1 MKKNGVSEASE
12 EVQLPKLDDTDR
24 KILAVLQDD
33 ASLSVSEVAAQVG
46 LSATPCWKRIQRL
59 REEGII
65 RKQVVLCDP
74 MKLGFGTTVF
84 VKISTN
90 QHNEAWLRQFAKV
103 VQKIPEIVE
112 VYRMS
117 GDVDY
122 LLRVVVNDIRG
133 YDDVYKRLI
142 GACELYDV
150 SSSFA
155 MEQIKYS
162 TALPIASKV

>member
-1 MKKNGVSEASE
+1 MKKSGAPAASE
-12 EVQLPKLDDTDR
+12 DVPLPKLDDTDR

-33 ASLSVSEVAAQVG
+33 ASLSISEVASQVG
-46 LSATPCWKRIQRL
+46 LSATPCWKRIQKL
-59 REEGII
+59 REDGVI
-65 RKQVVLCDP
+65 RKQVMLCDP

-103 VQKIPEIVE
+103 VQQIPEIVE

-133 YDDVYKRLI
+133 YDAVYKRLI
-142 GACELYDV
+142 RACELYDV

-162 TALPIASKV
+162 TALPIGSKV